1 MIIYKVQVLNTYML
15 FLKYIIMFP
24 IHTIL
29 SLLKS
34 EHITVTFIAGYWQ
47 ALLYQADVLLK
58 ILLVN

>member
-1 MIIYKVQVLNTYML
+1 ML
-15 FLKYIIMFP
+15 FLKYIILFP